1 MITPALRRL
10 AAGVTLAG
18 CALFTL
24 AAAAQSLDAV
34 KARMLQRVAAIDQLK
49 DQGVVGENRHGL
61 LEFVGAKQLQA
72 SLVAAENRDREIVYN
87 TIAKQTGAP
96 TAEVGRRRARQIA
109 DNARPGDYLQN
120 AAGQW
125 KQK

>member
-10 AAGVTLAG
+10 AAGMALAG
-18 CALFTL
+18 CALFSL
-24 AAAAQSLDAV
+24 AAAAQNLDAV

-49 DQGVVGENRHGL
+49 DQGVAGENNRGFL
-61 LEFVGAKQLQA
+61 AFVGPKQPQA
-72 SLVAAENRDREIVYN
+72 DLVAAENRDRETVYN
-87 TIAKQTGAP
+87 AIAKQTGASA
-96 TAEVGRRRARQIA
+96 AEVGQRRARQIA